1 MKAFPGTK
9 RDVLLST
16 FQRPDIYLELQQLWK
31 EQTQRE
37 EAEASRSRGRMA
49 ARHACD
55 HDRAFPAM

>member
-1 MKAFPGTK
+1 MKAFPGIK